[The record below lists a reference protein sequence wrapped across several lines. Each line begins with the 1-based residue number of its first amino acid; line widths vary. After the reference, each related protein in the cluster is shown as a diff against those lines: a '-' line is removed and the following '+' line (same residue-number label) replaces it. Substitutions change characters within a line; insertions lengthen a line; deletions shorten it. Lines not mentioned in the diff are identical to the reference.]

1 MLAMTVAGY
10 NARSGGYHGTWFH
23 PMQGGMKLQR
33 GGELQKRVYSDL
45 GALKSLNKRVR
56 QLSTRE
62 MTRKERSD
70 LYGDMIDLFDQLY
83 NVFQDPEAP
92 DYAKWSVLVRR
103 IPKRGAKDGGGSDM
117 LAAAVWRG
125 IQTLYKDPK
134 GRTNALML
142 VVRAAK
148 LSSGLYMNHLPF
160 LREMATALEFQLQ
173 VEEGA
178 TGALGD
184 RLDVTDEGG
193 IRVRPPAGGVS
204 SRERE
209 AALGMVQLAQG

>member
-1 MLAMTVAGY
+1 MLVMSLNGY
-10 NARSGGYHGTWFH
+10 NERSGGYHGTWFH

-33 GGELQKRVYSDL
+33 GGKLQEQVYSSNA
-45 GALKSLNKRVR
+45 ALKALSKRFR
-56 QLSTRE
+56 QLGSRK
-62 MTRKERSD
+62 MTRRERSD
-70 LYGDMIDLFDQLY
+70 LYGDMLELLEQLY
-83 NVFQDPEAP
+83 NVVFDTDAP
-92 DYAKWSVLVRR
+92 DSVKWSALVRL
-103 IPKRGAKDGGGSDM
+103 IPNRGKTESGGSDL

-125 IQTLYKDPK
+125 IHALYKDPQ

-148 LSSGLYMNHLPF
+148 LSSGLFLNHLPF
-160 LREMATALEFQLQ
+160 LREMAAALGFPLQ

-184 RLDVTDEGG
+184 RLDVTDAGG
-193 IRVRPPAGGVS
+193 IRVRPPTSALS

-209 AALGMVQLAQG
+209 AALGMVELAQG

>member
-1 MLAMTVAGY
+1 MLVMSLAGY
-10 NARSGGYHGTWFH
+10 NERSGGYHGTWFH

-33 GGELQKRVYSDL
+33 GGKLQEQVYSDL
-45 GALKSLNKRVR
+45 AALKALNRRFR
-56 QLSTRE
+56 QLGSRK
-62 MTRKERSD
+62 MTRRERSD
-70 LYGDMIDLFDQLY
+70 LYGDMLELFDQLY
-83 NVFQDPEAP
+83 NVFQDPDAP
-92 DYAKWSVLVRR
+92 ENAKWSALVRL
-103 IPKRGAKDGGGSDM
+103 IPDRGKTKSGGSDL

-125 IQTLYKDPK
+125 IHALYKDPQ

-148 LSSGLYMNHLPF
+148 LSSGLFLNHLPF
-160 LREMATALEFQLQ
+160 LREMAAALGFSLY

-184 RLDVTDEGG
+184 RLDVTDAGG
-193 IRVRPPAGGVS
+193 IRVRPPASAMG

-209 AALGMVQLAQG
+209 AALGMVQLSRG

>member
-1 MLAMTVAGY
+1 MSLAGY
-10 NARSGGYHGTWFH
+10 NERSGGYHGTWFH

-33 GGELQKRVYSDL
+33 GGKLQEQVYSDL
-45 GALKSLNKRVR
+45 AALKALSKRFR
-56 QLSTRE
+56 QLGSRK
-62 MTRKERSD
+62 MTRRERSD
-70 LYGDMIDLFDQLY
+70 LYGDMLELLEQLY
-83 NVFQDPEAP
+83 NVVFDTDAP
-92 DYAKWSVLVRR
+92 DSVKWSALVRL
-103 IPKRGAKDGGGSDM
+103 IPNRGKTESGGSDL

-125 IQTLYKDPK
+125 IHALYKDPR

-148 LSSGLYMNHLPF
+148 LSSGLFLNHLPF
-160 LREMATALEFQLQ
+160 LREMATALGFPLQ
-173 VEEGA
+173 VEDGA

-193 IRVRPPAGGVS
+193 IRVRPPASAMG

-209 AALGMVQLAQG
+209 AALGMVQLARG

>member
-1 MLAMTVAGY
+1 MLVMTLNGY
-10 NARSGGYHGTWFH
+10 NKRSGGYHGTWFH

-83 NVFQDPEAP
+83 NVFQDPDAP
-92 DYAKWSVLVRR
+92 QYAQWSVLMQR
-103 IPKRGAKDGGGSDM
+103 IPKRGAKDGGGNDM

-125 IQTLYKDPK
+125 ISALYKDPK

-148 LSSGLYMNHLPF
+148 LSSGLLMNHLPF
-160 LREMATALEFQLQ
+160 LREMAAALGFPLQ
-173 VEEGA
+173 VEDGS

-184 RLDVTDEGG
+184 RLDVTDDGG
-193 IRVRPPAGGVS
+193 IRVRPPASAVS

-209 AALGMVQLAQG
+209 AALGMVQLSRG

>member
-1 MLAMTVAGY
+1 MLAMTIAGY

-33 GGELQKRVYSDL
+33 GGELKARVYSDL
-45 GALKSLNKRVR
+45 GALKSLNKRFR
-56 QLSTRE
+56 QLGSRE

-70 LYGDMIDLFDQLY
+70 LYSDMLDLLLQLY
-83 NVFQDPEAP
+83 NVFQDPGAP
-92 DYAKWSVLVRR
+92 EYAKWAILVRR
-103 IPKRGAKDGGGSDM
+103 LPKRGAKDGGGSDM

-125 IQTLYKDPK
+125 IHALYKDPK

-148 LSSGLYMNHLPF
+148 LSSGLFLNHLPF
-160 LREMATALEFQLQ
+160 LREMAAALGFPLQ

-184 RLDVTDEGG
+184 RLDVTDAGG
-193 IRVRPPAGGVS
+193 IRVRPPVGAVS

-209 AALGMVQLAQG
+209 AALGMVELARG

>member
-1 MLAMTVAGY
+1 MTIAGY
-10 NARSGGYHGTWFH
+10 NARSGGFHGKWFH

-33 GGELQKRVYSDL
+33 GGELQKRVYNDL
-45 GALKSLNKRVR
+45 GALKSLNKRFR
-56 QLSTRE
+56 QLGSRE

-70 LYGDMIDLFDQLY
+70 LYSDILELFDQLY
-83 NVFQDPEAP
+83 NVFQDPDAP
-92 DYAKWSVLVRR
+92 ENAKWAVLVRR
-103 IPKRGAKDGGGSDM
+103 IPERGRKESGGNDM
-117 LAAAVWRG
+117 LATAVWRG
-125 IQTLYKDPK
+125 IHTLYKDPK

-142 VVRAAK
+142 IVRAAK
-148 LSSGLYMNHLPF
+148 LTSGLFLDHLPF
-160 LREMATALEFQLQ
+160 LREMAAALGFPLQ

-184 RLDVTDEGG
+184 RLDVTDAGG
-193 IRVRPPAGGVS
+193 IRVRPPASAVS

>member
-1 MLAMTVAGY
+1 
-10 NARSGGYHGTWFH
+10 
-23 PMQGGMKLQR
+23 MQ
-33 GGELQKRVYSDL
+33 
-45 GALKSLNKRVR
+45 
-56 QLSTRE
+56 
-62 MTRKERSD
+62 
-70 LYGDMIDLFDQLY
+70 
-83 NVFQDPEAP
+83 
-92 DYAKWSVLVRR
+92 R

-125 IQTLYKDPK
+125 INALYKDPK

-148 LSSGLYMNHLPF
+148 LSSGLFLNHLPF
-160 LREMATALEFQLQ
+160 LREMAAALGFSLQ
-173 VEEGA
+173 VDEGA

-184 RLDVTDEGG
+184 RLDVTDAGG
-193 IRVRPPAGGVS
+193 IRVRPPVGAVS

>member
-1 MLAMTVAGY
+1 MLAMSLNGY
-10 NARSGGYHGTWFH
+10 NERSGGYHGTWFH
-23 PMQGGMKLQR
+23 PMHGGMKLQR

-45 GALKSLNKRVR
+45 GALKSLNKRFR
-56 QLSTRE
+56 QLGSRE

-70 LYGDMIDLFDQLY
+70 LYSDMLELFDQLY
-83 NVFQDPEAP
+83 NVFQDPDAP
-92 DYAKWSVLVRR
+92 ENAKWAVLVRR
-103 IPKRGAKDGGGSDM
+103 IPERGRKESGGSDM

-125 IQTLYKDPK
+125 IHALYKDPK

-148 LSSGLYMNHLPF
+148 LTSGLFLDHLPF
-160 LREMATALEFQLQ
+160 LREMAAALGFPLQ

-184 RLDVTDEGG
+184 RLDVTDAGG
-193 IRVRPPAGGVS
+193 IRVRPPASAVS

-209 AALGMVQLAQG
+209 SALGMVQLAQG